1 MSSIIWPLNL
11 FYKICLF
18 NYLKQKH
25 ISIRGLQLK
34 IMTDEHE
41 QRLVEMTASVCG
53 NIVLTHDSQKDR
65 VTCALSLGVGGEA
78 SVVTRCV
85 ACDAL

>member
-1 MSSIIWPLNL
+1 MSSTLWPLNL
-11 FYKICLF
+11 FYQISLF
-18 NYLKQKH
+18 YCLKQKH
-25 ISIRGLQLK
+25 ISVAGLQIK
-34 IMTDEHE
+34 IMTEEHE
-41 QRLVEMTASVCG
+41 QRLVEMTASVSG
-53 NIVLTHDSQKDR
+53 NIVLTHDSQSDR